1 VTGAAICVVAHAL
14 STGAHHGCWLS
25 IGCLLAV
32 ARVASRSKI
41 AEKMQTNVDADADN
55 LHNADKC
62 RHIQTDCG

>member
-1 VTGAAICVVAHAL
+1 MTGAAICVVAHA
-14 STGAHHGCWLS
+14 SS
-25 IGCLLAV
+25 IGTMVVGCLLAV

-62 RHIQTDCG
+62 RHMQTDCG